1 MTKATAKRLEAVEVG
16 ATVVGPLGSRAFLL
30 TAGTAVV
37 TARVVASRVVVTGVV
52 ICGLGVARVVGLVVA
67 CLAGPGGRLSPT
79 EVPLASPE
87 VRVAKSKHVS
97 E

>member
-1 MTKATAKRLEAVEVG
+1 VTKATAKRLEAVEVG

-37 TARVVASRVVVTGVV
+37 TARVVVTGVV
-52 ICGLGVARVVGLVVA
+52 ICGLGVARVVGLVIA

-87 VRVAKSKHVS
+87 VRVAKSKNVS